1 MSWDTML
8 VLKGKTLDEPLTVGD
23 IKSGYSIQTLE
34 DLYPLREVEFVHLK
48 NNNNGVKQWAVQI
61 FFIVI
66 GYAISIGPQIYD
78 DFTKITKGQWVIGI
92 IGIIACALLGFASIF
107 TKDDKKEVMKKMEDF
122 FSSKANQQ

>member
-66 GYAISIGPQIYD
+66 
-78 DFTKITKGQWVIGI
+78 
-92 IGIIACALLGFASIF
+92 
-107 TKDDKKEVMKKMEDF
+107 
-122 FSSKANQQ
+122 